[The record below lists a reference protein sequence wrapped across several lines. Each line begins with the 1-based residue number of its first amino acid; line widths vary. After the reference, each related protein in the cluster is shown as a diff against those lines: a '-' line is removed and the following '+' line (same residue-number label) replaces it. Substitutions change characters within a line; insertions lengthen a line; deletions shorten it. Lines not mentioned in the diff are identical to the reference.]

1 MEPTFRLFPE
11 QASTVAPKVDALY
24 AFLSTVSAFFTVAI
38 FLAIFYFAIKYRR
51 GRPQDQP
58 WSRHEQLWWLEALW
72 IAVPFALT
80 MVMFVWGARLYFDL
94 RTPPSGAMEIQVV
107 GKQWMWKIY
116 HPQGRSEINE
126 LHVPVGQPVRL
137 RMISEDVIHSFF
149 IPDFRVK
156 MDVLPGR
163 YTTLWFEAT
172 QPGNYHLFCAEY
184 CGTDHADMRGRV
196 VAMDPDDYVDWLAS
210 TQVEPPQTAGGRLFA
225 QFRCN
230 TCHAE
235 RSELRSP
242 PLHGL
247 FNNAVALADG
257 RTVHADETYLRESIV
272 NPTAKVTAGYQPV
285 MPAYQEQL
293 TEEQLLE
300 LIEYIKSLPPRGAAD
315 NRS

>member
-1 MEPTFRLFPE
+1 MEPSFRLFPE
-11 QASTVAPKVDALY
+11 QASTVAPRVDALY
-24 AFLSTVSAFFTVAI
+24 AFLCAVTAFFTVAI
-38 FLAIFYFAIKYRR
+38 FLAIVYLAIKYRR
-51 GRPQDQP
+51 GRSQDHPRTHAQ
-58 WSRHEQLWWLEALW
+58 QLWWLE
-72 IAVPFALT
+72 IAWMAIPLGLT
-80 MVMFVWGARLYFDL
+80 MVIFCWGAWLYFEI
-94 RTPPSGAMEIQVV
+94 RTPPTDAMELQVV
-107 GKQWMWKIY
+107 GKQWMWKVY

-126 LHVPVGQPVRL
+126 LHVPVGQPIRL

-172 QPGNYHLFCAEY
+172 QAGDYHLFCAEY

-196 VAMDPDDYVDWLAS
+196 VAMNPDDYVDWLAS
-210 TQVEPPQTAGGRLFA
+210 TEVEPPQSAGSRLFT
-225 QFRCN
+225 QLRCH
-230 TCHAE
+230 TCH
-235 RSELRSP
+235 RDTSELRSP

-247 FNNAVALADG
+247 FNNAVALTDG
-257 RTVHADETYLRESIV
+257 RTIHADETYLRESIV

-285 MPAYQEQL
+285 MPTYQGQL

-300 LIEYIKSLPPRGAAD
+300 LIEYIKSLPPRGSIL